1 MKLYE
6 VGDLILH
13 PERYENDV
21 HAGAWLIVKVEDM
34 SRNMYSPDWRYH
46 MLNQRTGQKLNRSA
60 GETWFAVERGFF
72 THVSGRGSDP
82 VSD

>member
-13 PERYENDV
+13 PKRYENDA
-21 HAGAWLIVKVEDM
+21 HHGAWLIVKVEDV
-34 SRNMYSPDWRYH
+34 SRNMYSPDWRYR
-46 MLNQRTGQKLNRSA
+46 MLNQRTGQKINKGA
-60 GETWFAVERGFF
+60 GDTWLGVERGFF

>member
-21 HAGAWLIVKVEDM
+21 YSGAWLIVKVEDR
-34 SRNMYSPDWRYH
+34 SRNMYIPEWRYH
-46 MLNQRTGQKLNRSA
+46 MINQRTGQELDRAAND
-60 GETWFAVERGFF
+60 TWLGVERGFF